1 MSKIKYLILFVSLTC
16 LGLAACDNKDD
27 MAIFY
32 GTHYATGMLKN
43 GQPLSDGG
51 DSIKNAR
58 ILFYKNN
65 TLSLFLS
72 STGTFTLKGASSEYT
87 GSWSTNQKG
96 EISFTDYTLSNG
108 TAETDQIGQE
118 YINLVLNATYYQG
131 DNNQFSLYD
140 KKGGTYVL
148 FKNSH

>member
-108 TAETDQIGQE
+108 TAETDQIGQ
-118 YINLVLNATYYQG
+118 
-131 DNNQFSLYD
+131 
-140 KKGGTYVL
+140 
-148 FKNSH
+148 